1 MNETAGRRTGFGARN
16 LRAALPWWAAV
27 LVGLACVVIG
37 LVLVGRPLTSVTLLA
52 VVLGVACVL
61 TGVADLLDARRSA
74 TPRTGVVLG
83 VLWIGF
89 GLVVLVW
96 LAESIELLAP
106 AFGIALLVGGAL
118 RLVRAVRGG
127 VDQRLAAGIFA
138 VAELVLGVLALRWLD
153 LTLLAVALL
162 FGVRTLVFGVALL
175 IDGVSDAVAR
185 LRTGRDTSAPD
196 RSGEPTGAEEQSE
209 RPASGGTREDIPEG
223 SGSRD
228 STEEFGRERGATGP
242 APRLGA
248 ESLGRREKHSGPS
261 GLARFGKVA
270 VAVVALAV
278 AVAAA
283 AVGAHVRQ
291 AAPTVDAFYDAPAE
305 VPTEPGVLLRAEPF
319 TRGIPADADAW
330 RILYTTTRDDD
341 EPTLASGLVMVPKQ
355 PSPAPRPVIAWAH
368 GTTGYARHCAPTV
381 VDDPLT
387 AGALPA
393 RQQLLAEGW
402 ALVATDYAGM
412 GTAGPQ
418 PYLIGQGEGRS
429 VLDAVRAAHSLGE
442 IQLSDQTVVWGHSQ
456 GGHAALWAGLL
467 APTYAPDVE
476 VRAVAAV
483 APAADIIGLT
493 RHLPDVTGGSVFASY
508 VAAAYADTYPD
519 VDLDTYIIPAA
530 RTLVREM
537 STRCLSEP
545 GILASVLSALSIS
558 RDHSIFRTDPTTG
571 PFGDRLTANI
581 PTGPMTVPVLLAQG
595 SSDPLVEPTIQDAYA
610 AARCG
615 EDWELDYRV
624 YPGRDHMG
632 VVADDSPLIPQLI
645 EWTTQRLDAAAPTP
659 TC

>member
-1 MNETAGRRTGFGARN
+1 MNETAGRRTGFGVRN
-16 LRAALPWWAAV
+16 LRATLPWWAAV
-27 LVGLACVVIG
+27 LVGPACVVIG

-74 TPRTGVVLG
+74 TQRAGVILG

-89 GLVVLVW
+89 GVVVLIW

-118 RLVRAVRGG
+118 RLARAVRGG

-175 IDGVSDAVAR
+175 IDGVSDAVAW
-185 LRTGRDTSAPD
+185 LRTRREGPGLR
-196 RSGEPTGAEEQSE
+196 RSGEPTGTQEHSE
-209 RPASGGTREDIPEG
+209 RRTSG
-223 SGSRD
+223 
-228 STEEFGRERGATGP
+228 
-242 APRLGA
+242 
-248 ESLGRREKHSGPS
+248 
-261 GLARFGKVA
+261 GLARFGRVA
-270 VAVVALAV
+270 VAVVALVV

-283 AVGAHVRQ
+283 AIGAHVRQ
-291 AAPTVDAFYDAPAE
+291 AAPTVDAFYDAPTE
-305 VPTEPGVLLRAEPF
+305 VPAGPGVLLRAEPF
-319 TRGIPADADAW
+319 TRGIPADAQAW
-330 RILYTTTRDDD
+330 RILYTTTRDDN

-402 ALVATDYAGM
+402 ALVATDYAGL

-429 VLDAVRAAHSLGE
+429 VLDAVRAAHGIAE

-467 APTYAPDVE
+467 APTYAPDVG

-508 VAAAYADTYPD
+508 VAAAYAETYPD
-519 VDLDTYIIPAA
+519 VSLDTYITPAA

-537 STRCLSEP
+537 ATRCLSEP

-558 RDHSIFRTDPTTG
+558 KDHSIFRTDPTTG
-571 PFGDRLTANI
+571 PFGVRLTANI
-581 PTGPMTVPVLLAQG
+581 PTGSMTVPVLLAQG
-595 SSDPLVEPTIQDAYA
+595 GSDPLVGPVIQDAYA

-615 EDWELDYRV
+615 EGWDLDYRV